1 MTTRSQMYSA
11 STDRCQSVEGSEKD
25 ELQNLQER
33 LDSKIRV
40 RAFPIVVPALDPF
53 IL

>member
-1 MTTRSQMYSA
+1 MQTVDDTA
-11 STDRCQSVEGSEKD
+11 EFL

-40 RAFPIVVPALDPF
+40 SLISDRHASR
-53 IL
+53 